1 MMYSTWDKLSI
12 RLRVSFL
19 SLTWDGHFCDKDA
32 LVLLEVNESAFCCE
46 SAVNGSNHTEVDVNE
61 FITAGYS

>member
-1 MMYSTWDKLSI
+1 M
-12 RLRVSFL
+12 
-19 SLTWDGHFCDKDA
+19 TWDGHFDDKDV

-46 SAVNGSNHTEVDVNE
+46 SAVNGTNHTEGDANE